1 MTSLKKSE
9 NKELSALISLLDEPN
24 EQNFGSIKHKISSY
38 GLEAI
43 PLLEDAWLISMES
56 ENAKRIENLIEEIRF
71 NDVYFEL
78 ENWVKF
84 HSNDLIKAF
93 FLISKFRYPDF
104 DEDKYLQKI
113 EKLKQDIW
121 LEMNENL
128 TALEKVKVLNHIF
141 YDIYKF
147 RGQLPNKTGIN
158 AFFLNELLDSNKGSA
173 IALGILYSSIA
184 QNLNIPIFGVDLHL
198 HFILA
203 YMEDNQEIKNVED
216 YNEDEVLFYI
226 AVVNKGSVFTHK
238 EVSRYLDQLKL
249 KSKSEYYIPC
259 SNINIIQRL
268 INDMISA
275 YRKEKMDDKAELL
288 IQLLDALG

>member
-1 MTSLKKSE
+1 MKKSGF
-9 NKELSALISLLDEPN
+9 SDI
-24 EQNFGSIKHKISSY
+24 
-38 GLEAI
+38 
-43 PLLEDAWLISMES
+43 
-56 ENAKRIENLIEEIRF
+56 
-71 NDVYFEL
+71 YFEL

-93 FLISKFRYPDF
+93 LLISKFRYPDL
-104 DEDKYLQKI
+104 DEEKYLQHI

-147 RGQLPNKTGIN
+147 RGQLPNKTNIN
-158 AFFLNELLDSNKGSA
+158 AFYLNELLDSSKGSA
-173 IALGILYSSIA
+173 IALGILYSSVA

-203 YMEDNQEIKNVED
+203 YMEDNQPIKNVED
-216 YNEDEVLFYI
+216 YIYDEVLFYI
-226 AVVNKGSVFTHK
+226 AVVNKGSVFAHK
-238 EVSRYLDQLKL
+238 EVNRYLDQLKL
-249 KSKSEYYIPC
+249 KTKPEYYIPC
-259 SNINIIQRL
+259 NNISIIQRL

-275 YRKEKMDDKAELL
+275 YRKEKMEDKAELL
-288 IQLLDALG
+288 IQLLDALN

>member
-1 MTSLKKSE
+1 MKDSE

-24 EQNFGSIKHKISSY
+24 EQNFGSIKKKISSY
-38 GLEAI
+38 GLEAV
-43 PLLEDAWLISMES
+43 PLLEDAWLLSMEGD
-56 ENAKRIENLIEEIRF
+56 NAKRIESLIEEIRF
-71 NDVYFEL
+71 NDIYFEL

-93 FLISKFRYPDF
+93 LLISKFRYPDF
-104 DEDKYLQKI
+104 DEEKYLQKI

-147 RGQLPNKTGIN
+147 RGQLPNKTNIN
-158 AFFLNELLDSNKGSA
+158 AFYLNELLDSNKGSA
-173 IALGILYSSIA
+173 IALGILYSSVA

-203 YMEDNQEIKNVED
+203 YMEDNQPIKKVED
-216 YNEDEVLFYI
+216 YTYDEVLFYI

-238 EVSRYLDQLKL
+238 EVNRYLDQLKL
-249 KSKSEYYIPC
+249 KTKPEYYIPC
-259 SNINIIQRL
+259 NNIKIIQRL

-275 YRKEKMDDKAELL
+275 YRKEKMEDKAELL
-288 IQLLDALG
+288 IQLLNALN

>member
-1 MTSLKKSE
+1 LKKSE

-24 EQNFGSIKHKISSY
+24 EQNFGSIKQKISSY

-43 PLLEDAWLISMES
+43 PFLEDAWLISMES

-93 FLISKFRYPDF
+93 LLISKFRYPDF
-104 DEDKYLQKI
+104 DEEKYLQKI

-203 YMEDNQEIKNVED
+203 YMEDNQEMKNVED
-216 YNEDEVLFYI
+216 YKKDEVLFYI

-238 EVSRYLDQLKL
+238 EVSRYLDQLKII
-249 KSKSEYYIPC
+249 SKPEYYIPC
-259 SNINIIQRL
+259 SNIKIIQRL

-288 IQLLDALG
+288 IQLLDALA